1 MIISVTGIPGTG
13 NYYQS
18 SEIPPTHVC
27 VSLSPRRLPHSP
39 SLAFSLQQT
48 TVPIVPEVW
57 SEASYGCPDGFDS
70 QARWRG
76 TAETG
81 AHERQRAGIAE
92 AETHGRT
99 VDFRLPHTGESRACH
114 QTQSTGLERGY
125 VSTLI
130 GDKTVK
136 QRSCSSFF

>member
-1 MIISVTGIPGTG
+1 MS
-13 NYYQS
+13 
-18 SEIPPTHVC
+18 
-27 VSLSPRRLPHSP
+27 
-39 SLAFSLQQT
+39 
-48 TVPIVPEVW
+48 
-57 SEASYGCPDGFDS
+57 ASYGYPDGFDS

-114 QTQSTGLERGY
+114 QKWNTGLERSY

-130 GDKTVK
+130 WNKTVK
-136 QRSCSSFF
+136 